1 MKICVPATSANL
13 GPGFDSCGVAL
24 SSYLTIEIIEE
35 DTKWTVD
42 HELGDAIPHD
52 EQNLLIQ
59 TAQQVASGLKP
70 QHLKMTS
77 SIPIARGLGS
87 SSSIIVAGIELAN
100 RLENLNLTER
110 QKIEIATSIEGH
122 PDNCAPAICGD
133 FVVASYFFNQN
144 KPTIH
149 YVKHYFPECQIIAY
163 IPHSQVLTKESRSVL
178 PETLSFEEA
187 VKASSIANVMI
198 AAVLNGDL
206 RLAGKMMEQDRW
218 HEAYRQEFVPHLATI
233 REIVKRNEGY
243 AAFLSGAGPT
253 VLILTS
259 EEKSDLITFE
269 LEQMEGSAQIEQLSV
284 DREGVQVF

>member
-1 MKICVPATSANL
+1 MKIRVPATSANL

-59 TAQQVASGLKP
+59 TAQQVAPGLKP

-218 HEAYRQEFVPHLATI
+218 HEAYRQGFVPHLATI

-259 EEKSDLITFE
+259 EEKADLITFE

>member
-1 MKICVPATSANL
+1 MKIRVPATSANL